1 MCLLLTE
8 GSSPSSQ
15 DSRLFTALS
24 LDLTWKFE
32 RFYKILFESELNIY
46 QSLAL
51 SLEIANSFPIS
62 LILVSLMILMELIC
76 LKFYL
81 FDLSN
86 QKRINLVKQII
97 YFYMNF
103 EIIIIYLC
111 ELTHA
116 KCRVRIVC
124 VLRIPFYI
132 VGTRNMSEFDKM
144 CF

>member
-1 MCLLLTE
+1 M
-8 GSSPSSQ
+8 
-15 DSRLFTALS
+15 
-24 LDLTWKFE
+24 
-32 RFYKILFESELNIY
+32 
-46 QSLAL
+46 AL

-111 ELTHA
+111 E
-116 KCRVRIVC
+116 
-124 VLRIPFYI
+124 
-132 VGTRNMSEFDKM
+132 
-144 CF
+144 